1 LNRILVLAGSLA
13 FGVAVCAGQLS
24 MIVLNFDGAR
34 GKLPPGWQIKVNHGQ
49 PEIAVG
55 RGPEGDFMKLHS
67 DRASYGLERAVD
79 VDPADLPFLQWRWK
93 VTQLPAGG
101 DFRHS
106 RTDDQ
111 AAQLLVAFADRR
123 VIAYLWD
130 TSAPKGTMQP
140 ASSVPLLHIFAIV
153 CQSGPDAANRWV
165 GETRNLA
172 EDYQRAYGRPAPRV
186 KGVRLQINSQHTGT
200 TAESCFGEL
209 SFRKTP
215 S

>member
-1 LNRILVLAGSLA
+1 LKRILVLAGSLA
-13 FGVAVCAGQLS
+13 FGVAVGAGQLS
-24 MIVLNFDGAR
+24 MIVLKLDGAQ
-34 GKLPPGWQIKVNHGQ
+34 GKVPPGWQIKVNRGQ
-49 PEIAVG
+49 PEITVG
-55 RGPEGDFMKLHS
+55 RGPDGDFMKLRS
-67 DRASYGLERAVD
+67 DSASYGLERAVD
-79 VDPADLPFLQWRWK
+79 VDPDDLPYLLWRWK

-101 DFRHS
+101 DFRRS

-111 AAQLLVAFADRR
+111 AAQILVAFADRR

-130 TSAPKGTMQP
+130 TSAPKGTMAP
-140 ASSVPLLHIFAIV
+140 ASSVPLIHVFAIV
-153 CQSGPDAANRWV
+153 CQSGSAAANRWI
-165 GETRNLA
+165 GEARNLK
-172 EDYQRAYGRPAPRV
+172 EDYQRAYGRPAPHV